1 MATVQNRTSYWEQ
14 AKEQGFDLSW
24 LTQLEES
31 VTSKEVDELSANYT
45 GRVEGS
51 IPRNEVARFG
61 AYTFNTKSE
70 VWAHNLTKLYH
81 EFITRQWSSATDI
94 PWETIEE
101 LPDDIE
107 AAQCQLSTFFAQVE
121 FVASDVPGR
130 FIASM
135 SPDYHEVRLA

>member
-24 LTQLEES
+24 LSQLEES
-31 VTSKEVDELSANYT
+31 VTSREVDELSANYT

-51 IPRNEVARFG
+51 IPRNDVARFG

-70 VWAHNLTKLYH
+70 VWAHNLTKLYQ

-94 PWETIEE
+94 PWETIQDCPMTWKPRSASCPRSSPRWSSSPPMCRAGS
-101 LPDDIE
+101 LP
-107 AAQCQLSTFFAQVE
+107 QCRPTTTKSVW
-121 FVASDVPGR
+121 P
-130 FIASM
+130 
-135 SPDYHEVRLA
+135 